1 MKDVLSNEEIDSLLE
16 MFRSEDLEEGSG
28 VRLPE
33 ELRGAADPLVRPADL
48 CKPNRLSLAQ
58 IRGLERA
65 METAAKALTATVSER
80 LRLDMECECVA
91 IDQVLFGNW
100 LEALAGPVAI
110 YVLKL
115 EPWRQPVLLA
125 VNTSLL
131 YGTVDRILGGSGR
144 VESVPEDFTGAEYAV
159 ADAFVQPCIERICE
173 ALAALAELRPSIEDR
188 FCNPALAQILAP
200 QDVVLAVHF
209 QVSGEFLL
217 GDLRFMFAHSDL
229 ESCIHRLDTGERT
242 AQPPGALRGTLA
254 GTVQDVCLEMTVEL
268 GRTELPLRQLL
279 ALERGDVV
287 PLETRIGDPLV
298 APVQG
303 VPKFLGQVGI
313 KGSRLAFRIGEV
325 RGATA

>member
-1 MKDVLSNEEIDSLLE
+1 MKDVLSNEEIDTLLE
-16 MFRSEDLEEGSG
+16 MFRSEELEEGTE

-33 ELRGAADPLVRPADL
+33 ELRGAAEPLVRPADL
-48 CKPNRLSLAQ
+48 CKPNRLSMAQ
-58 IRGLERA
+58 VRGLERA
-65 METAAKALTATVSER
+65 MESGAKALTATVSER

-91 IDQVLFGNW
+91 IEQLLFGNW
-100 LEALAGPVAI
+100 LEALSGPVAI

-144 VESVPEDFTGAEYAV
+144 VESVPEDFTAAEYAV
-159 ADAFVQPCIERICE
+159 ADAFVQPCVQRICE
-173 ALAALAELRPSIEDR
+173 ALADLAELRPAIQNR
-188 FCNPALAQILAP
+188 FCNPALAQILSP
-200 QDVVLAVHF
+200 QEVVVAIHF

-217 GDLRFMFAHSDL
+217 GDLRLMFAHSDL
-229 ESCIHRLDTGERT
+229 ESCIDRLDTGERT
-242 AQPPGALRGTLA
+242 AQPPGALRDTLA
-254 GTVQDVCLEMTVEL
+254 GTIQDVSLEMTVEL
-268 GRTELPLRQLL
+268 GRAALPLRQLL
-279 ALERGDVV
+279 ALECGDVV
-287 PLETRIGDPLV
+287 PLETRVGDALV

-325 RGATA
+325 RGASA